1 MDLLRSIEPNLLLF
15 AGVFLG
21 VLLAFEGIRQLLS
34 RRETTREATSRRMRL
49 INAGVAAEEV
59 LRLLNP
65 PVQKT
70 WLAGVPFLHD
80 VPLLLRQ
87 AGSRLGAGGFLALCL
102 LGSVPLAAAGT
113 FLLPPLLAGPVAVLV
128 TVLLA
133 VAVLRHVSAR
143 RLARLTAQLPDA
155 LDLMARG
162 LKVGHPLNAT
172 IASVAEDM
180 IDPIAT
186 EFGILVDQV
195 SFGEEIVDAFRALA
209 VRIDTEDFKQLA
221 AAVAIQHGTGGNLAR
236 VLRVLADVIRK
247 RAIMKRK
254 IRALS
259 SEGRISAQ
267 ILSVIPIAIF
277 GASSILSPQ
286 YYWEVADDP
295 LFKPIAIVTVVLVI
309 ANALVLR
316 KLVSF
321 KF

>member
-1 MDLLRSIEPNLLLF
+1 MDFLRNIEPNLLLF

-34 RRETTREATSRRMRL
+34 RRETAREATSRRMRL

-59 LRLLNP
+59 LRILNP
-65 PVQKT
+65 PVQKN
-70 WLAGVPFLHD
+70 WLGGTPFVHD
-80 VPLLLRQ
+80 LPLLLRQ
-87 AGSRLGAGGFLALCL
+87 AGVRLGAGRFLALCM
-102 LGSVPLAAAGT
+102 LGSLPLAAAGT
-113 FLLPPLLAGPVAVLV
+113 FLLPPLLTVPVAVLA

-133 VAVLRHVSAR
+133 VAVLRQVSAR

-172 IASVAEDM
+172 IASVAENM
-180 IDPIAT
+180 PDPIAT

-195 SFGEEIVDAFRALA
+195 SFGEEIVDAFRGLA
-209 VRIDTEDFKQLA
+209 SRIDTEDFNQLS

-254 IRALS
+254 IHALS

-267 ILSVIPIAIF
+267 ILSVIPVAIF

-286 YYWEVADDP
+286 YYWDVADDP
-295 LFKPIAIVTVVLVI
+295 LFKPIAIVTILLVI

>member
-1 MDLLRSIEPNLLLF
+1 MDILRSIEPNLLLF

-34 RRETTREATSRRMRL
+34 RRETAREAASRRMRL

-59 LRLLNP
+59 LRILNP
-65 PVQKT
+65 TVQKT
-70 WLAGVPFLHD
+70 WLGGVPFLHD

-87 AGSRLGAGGFLALCL
+87 AGLRLGAGGFLALCL
-102 LGSVPLAAAGT
+102 LGSVPVAAAGT
-113 FLLPPLLAGPVAVLV
+113 FLLPPLLAGPAAVLA

-133 VAVLRHVSAR
+133 VAVLRQVSAR
-143 RLARLTAQLPDA
+143 RIQRLTAQLPDA

-195 SFGEEIVDAFRALA
+195 SFGEEIIDAFRALA
-209 VRIDTEDFKQLA
+209 SRIGTEDFKQLS

-267 ILSVIPIAIF
+267 ILSVIPVAIF
-277 GASSILSPQ
+277 GVSSVLSPQ

-295 LFKPIAIVTVVLVI
+295 LFKPIAIATVTLVI